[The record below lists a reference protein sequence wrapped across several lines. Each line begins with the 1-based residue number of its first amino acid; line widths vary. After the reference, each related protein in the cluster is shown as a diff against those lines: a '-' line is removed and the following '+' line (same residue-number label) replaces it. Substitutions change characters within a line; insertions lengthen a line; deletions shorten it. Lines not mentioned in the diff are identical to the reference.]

1 MSYLYKGQ
9 NVRPIDFKHQ
19 GKVNKYKDVP
29 RMRIISLEQPDFIED
44 CYKSTVLLE
53 RVGVELKW
61 RSRMT
66 MPVIGVLRAVM
77 NERLALTNP
86 SALDRWSGWSTAR
99 VFVDT
104 GERLI
109 RIPRE

>member
-9 NVRPIDFKHQ
+9 DIRPITFKHQ

-29 RMRIISLEQPDFIED
+29 VMRIIRLEQPDFIED

-53 RVGVELKW
+53 RTNVKLKW

-66 MPVIGVLRAVM
+66 MSVIEVLRAVM
-77 NERLALTNP
+77 DERLALTNP
-86 SALDRWSGWSTAR
+86 SALDKWSGWSSAR
-99 VFVDT
+99 VFMDT
-104 GERLI
+104 GERLL